1 MKKEKKNYVAVGGQA
16 LMEGIMMNG
25 PKGRSI
31 ALRLPDGS
39 IEVTMREFSQL
50 KDKYKICRVPII
62 RGIVGFVETLIFGYQ
77 CLMYSAEKTT
87 LDTGDE
93 EEELSKFDKWVL
105 DHFGEKMM
113 AFIGGVSAVL
123 GLLLAFAL
131 FVWMPSFLFDL
142 TNNYIAHGAMAGFR
156 AIFEGVIRIVIF
168 VSYMYAVSKM
178 KDIKRVFMY
187 HGAEHKSIFCFES
200 GEPMTVANVRKQ
212 IRFHPRC
219 GTSFVFVIII
229 LSILLSSIIGV
240 TFPVL
245 TTIRPLWILIKLL
258 IMPLVMGIGYE
269 FIRYAGCHDNLFV
282 KILSAPGLW
291 MQRITTAEPTD
302 DMIEVG
308 IAAIMAVI
316 ENPEERMDPEEKKK
330 LEAQKENEEV
340 KDSEEVEVIE
350 EVIDVEEITSQENE

>member
-39 IEVTMREFSQL
+39 IEVTMKEFHQL

-62 RGIVGFVETLIFGYQ
+62 RGVVSFIETLIFGYD

-87 LDTGDE
+87 LGDADE
-93 EEELSKFDKWVL
+93 EEDLSKLDKWIL
-105 DHFGEKMM
+105 KHFGEKVMTV
-113 AFIGGVSAVL
+113 IGGISMVL
-123 GLLLAFAL
+123 GLVLAFAL
-131 FVWMPSFLFDL
+131 FVWMPSFLFDIVNTHLAEGVL
-142 TNNYIAHGAMAGFR
+142 TGWR
-156 AIFEGVIRIVIF
+156 TIFEGALRIIIF
-168 VSYMYAVSKM
+168 VIYMLCVSRM

-187 HGAEHKSIFCFES
+187 HGAEHKSIFCYES
-200 GEPMTVANVRKQ
+200 GEPMTVENVRKQ

-229 LSILLSSIIGV
+229 LSIILSSIIAAS
-240 TFPVL
+240 FPVL
-245 TTIRPLWILIKLL
+245 TTVRPLWIIIKLL

-282 KILSAPGLW
+282 KIFSTPGLW

-308 IAAIMAVI
+308 IAAINAVI
-316 ENPEERMDPEEKKK
+316 EHAER
-330 LEAQKENEEV
+330 
-340 KDSEEVEVIE
+340 IE
-350 EVIDVEEITSQENE
+350 ETQIDKNELEQQNTVKVEK